1 MLTKAEMIA
10 AVAEA
15 TETSKNAA
23 GKAFDAVFDVIAQE
37 LIKGEK
43 VSIHGFGTFTVKQ
56 RSARKGRNPQTGKE
70 ITIPAKKVVGF
81 KASTS
86 VRDKLK

>member
-1 MLTKAEMIA
+1 MLTKSEMIA

-15 TETSKNAA
+15 TGTSKNAA
-23 GKAFDAVFDVIAQE
+23 GKAFDAVFEMISKE
-37 LIKGEK
+37 LISGEK

-56 RSARKGRNPQTGKE
+56 RNARKGRNPQTGKE
-70 ITIPAKKVVGF
+70 ITIPAKKVIGF